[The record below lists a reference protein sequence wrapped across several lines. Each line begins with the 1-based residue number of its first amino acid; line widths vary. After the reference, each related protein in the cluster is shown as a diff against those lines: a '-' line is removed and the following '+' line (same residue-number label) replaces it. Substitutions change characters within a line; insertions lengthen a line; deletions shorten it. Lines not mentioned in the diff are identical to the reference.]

1 MLTKQGTFRTWAGQT
16 PTTTEPHA
24 TLTGFLRKG
33 SRLAAGYRVI
43 VTADHG
49 MGEDRS
55 HGGTDAAERRVP
67 CFCFG
72 EGMKGLAVTEEPVKQ
87 RYLAAF
93 FARTLGLTPAL
104 TMADGAEHIKF
115 APVYG

>member
-1 MLTKQGTFRTWAGQT
+1 MN
-16 PTTTEPHA
+16 
-24 TLTGFLRKG
+24 
-33 SRLAAGYRVI
+33 
-43 VTADHG
+43 
-49 MGEDRS
+49 
-55 HGGTDAAERRVP
+55 
-67 CFCFG
+67 
-72 EGMKGLAVTEEPVKQ
+72 GLAVTEEPVKQ

>member
-1 MLTKQGTFRTWAGQT
+1 MGGADADYDRAARNVDWLLAERIPAW
-16 PTTTEPHA
+16 
-24 TLTGFLRKG
+24 
-33 SRLAAGYRVI
+33 LAAGYRVI

-72 EGMKGLAVTEEPVKQ
+72 EGMNGLAVTEEPVKQ

-115 APVYG
+115 APVCG